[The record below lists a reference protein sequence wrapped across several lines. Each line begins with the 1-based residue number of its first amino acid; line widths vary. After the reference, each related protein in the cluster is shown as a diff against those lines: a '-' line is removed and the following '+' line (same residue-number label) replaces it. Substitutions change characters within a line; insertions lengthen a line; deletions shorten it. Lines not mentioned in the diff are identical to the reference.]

1 MEELRMDLG
10 ATVISLRPRA
20 SRSHRDSIPLEKVNF
35 FFRSTHF
42 SRYGMVSLA
51 RELETTSMEVSSTM
65 GSHSAKP
72 SPSLIGMDSGTD
84 NLRASTVGCST
95 LDGSS
100 AFPQIAMRREL
111 ASNPI
116 SRITPSSSSAFS
128 LSRPSFSE
136 GSGGLSKPVI
146 LR

>member
-10 ATVISLRPRA
+10 ATVISLRPKSFPEVTA
-20 SRSHRDSIPLEKVNF
+20 DSIPLEKVNF

-51 RELETTSMEVSSTM
+51 GELETTSMEVSSTM

-116 SRITPSSSSAFS
+116 SRVTPSSSSAFS
-128 LSRPSFSE
+128 LSRPRDFSKARA
-136 GSGGLSKPVI
+136 GSRS
-146 LR
+146 R